1 MSRTLNL
8 TRLKDALKI
17 IIVSLLGC
25 SGIVFVVLYID
36 AFNVGFWYDYSTHL
50 TAISVSIITTLTVLA
65 ITFFKSSNKIIF
77 KLSFLSIV
85 FILITML
92 SLYLFKISGLLDN
105 FNNVKDFKEYIKSFE
120 QYAIVLFVLV
130 QFLQVVALPIPSFI
144 TVAAGVLLFGPLK
157 AAMYS
162 SVGIILG
169 SIVAYF
175 IGRVFGV
182 KVVKW
187 LVGENNLKKGL
198 KIIDGKDKIV
208 LTFMF
213 LFPFFPDDV
222 LCFISGLTTMSP
234 LFFIAMIAVTRVV
247 SIFTASYSL
256 NNSIIPYDT
265 WWGILLWVLFFV
277 VTAVLTYFVC
287 IKSDKLG
294 KIFKQRKNTS
304 VNYKRNND

>member
-198 KIIDGKDKIV
+198 NQNGTIVIDLHNPQKNGKKIDSIENATRIMKWKKYTLLKKEYSKISYIVDGKKYNTRHKFKIYDIEKLRKITKELGFSNVNFCENFNIDKPANSKSKNIQ
-208 LTFMF
+208 
-213 LFPFFPDDV
+213 
-222 LCFISGLTTMSP
+222 
-234 LFFIAMIAVTRVV
+234 MIINV
-247 SIFTASYSL
+247 SE
-256 NNSIIPYDT
+256 
-265 WWGILLWVLFFV
+265 
-277 VTAVLTYFVC
+277 
-287 IKSDKLG
+287 
-294 KIFKQRKNTS
+294 
-304 VNYKRNND
+304 